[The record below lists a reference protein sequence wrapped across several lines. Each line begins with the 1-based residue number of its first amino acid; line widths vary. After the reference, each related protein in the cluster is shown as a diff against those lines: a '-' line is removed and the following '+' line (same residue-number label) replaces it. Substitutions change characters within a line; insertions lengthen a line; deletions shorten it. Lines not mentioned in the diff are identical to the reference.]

1 MHRRE
6 TPLDPAVA
14 TELEAL
20 EAALAGDPAAE
31 RELVALVRDVRTEA
45 PAMSPSFRAQL
56 DERVESGFARGGT
69 AASAGR
75 SSRLRGLLPGA
86 ARSGAPREPSPGRSR
101 RTPLGSR
108 PLIPA
113 LGVAGCLLA
122 GIVAVVL
129 ATGGSSDD
137 SGSHA
142 SSVAATQAAPAERQS
157 SGAGAGD
164 AGSSSGPSTDLAA
177 PSTKSGSTAQAAPS
191 TPAAPPTNG
200 GRHVER
206 STRLEL
212 TTTDV
217 QRTADGIVRATQAA
231 GGYVQLSQ
239 VRTADR
245 NAGATFVLRIPTAKL
260 DDALASLSKLGHV
273 RAMEQ
278 SANDITGAYDS
289 AQSRLADARAER
301 RGLLRALGKA
311 TTAQEITSLKARIA
325 DNRSALNR
333 LQSEFNAVRRRAN
346 YATIQVDVT
355 GRARTQPVTPGGSWS
370 PGDAAHDALRV
381 LEVAAGVALI
391 GLAVLIPLAILGT
404 AGGLAAG
411 ALRRRRRESALNAA
425 AEPI

>member
-1 MHRRE
+1 MRRRE

-14 TELEAL
+14 AELEAL
-20 EAALAGDPAAE
+20 EAALAGDPSADP
-31 RELVALVRDVRTEA
+31 ELASVVRDVRMEA
-45 PAMSPSFRAQL
+45 PAMTPAFRAQL
-56 DERVESGFARGGT
+56 DERVESGFG
-69 AASAGR
+69 
-75 SSRLRGLLPGA
+75 
-86 ARSGAPREPSPGRSR
+86 REPEPPR
-101 RTPLGSR
+101 RTLLRRR

-113 LGVAGCLLA
+113 LGFAGCLLA
-122 GIVAVVL
+122 ALVAVVV
-129 ATGGSSDD
+129 ATGGSNDD
-137 SGSHA
+137 SNGAGSG
-142 SSVAATQAAPAERQS
+142 VAATQLDQRS
-157 SGAGAGD
+157 SGAGESAGGSGG
-164 AGSSSGPSTDLAA
+164 AGADSAA
-177 PSTKSGSTAQAAPS
+177 PSTKSGSTAQAAP
-191 TPAAPPTNG
+191 TPAAPPANG

-217 QRTADGIVRATQAA
+217 QKTADGIVRATQAA

-239 VRTADR
+239 VRTGDQ
-245 NAGATFVLRIPTAKL
+245 NGGATFVVRVPTAKL

-278 SANDITGAYDS
+278 SANDITGAYDG
-289 AQSRLADARAER
+289 AQARLADARAER

-311 TTAQEITSLKARIA
+311 TTSQEIASLKARIA
-325 DNRSALNR
+325 DNRRELNR

-346 YATIQVDVT
+346 YATVQVEVT
-355 GRARTQPVTPGGSWS
+355 GRARKQPVTPGGSWD

-391 GLAVLIPLAILGT
+391 GLAVLVPLAVLGT

-411 ALRRRRRESALNAA
+411 AVRRRRREAALNAA

>member
-1 MHRRE
+1 MRSRE

-14 TELEAL
+14 AELEAL
-20 EAALAGDPAAE
+20 EAALAGDPSADP
-31 RELVALVRDVRTEA
+31 ELATLVRDVRMEA
-45 PAMSPSFRAQL
+45 PAMSPAFRARL
-56 DERVESGFARGGT
+56 EDRVESGFGRTASGPSAPRRG
-69 AASAGR
+69 
-75 SSRLRGLLPGA
+75 RLRGLL
-86 ARSGAPREPSPGRSR
+86 SGS
-101 RTPLGSR
+101 

-113 LGVAGCLLA
+113 LGIAGCLLA
-122 GIVAVVL
+122 ALIAVVV
-129 ATGGSSDD
+129 ATGGSNDD
-137 SGSHA
+137 SA
-142 SSVAATQAAPAERQS
+142 STGGGVAATQVAPAERQS
-157 SGAGAGD
+157 SGAGESAG
-164 AGSSSGPSTDLAA
+164 GSGGSGADNAA
-177 PSTKSGSTAQAAPS
+177 PSTKSDSTAQAAPS
-191 TPAAPPTNG
+191 PAAPPANG

-217 QRTADGIVRATQAA
+217 QKTADGIVRATQAA

-239 VRTADR
+239 VRTGDQ
-245 NAGATFVLRIPTAKL
+245 NGGATFVVRVPTAKL

-278 SANDITGAYDS
+278 SANDITGAYDG
-289 AQSRLADARAER
+289 AQARLADARAER

-311 TTAQEITSLKARIA
+311 TTAQEIASLKARIA
-325 DNRSALNR
+325 DNRRELNR

-346 YATIQVDVT
+346 YATIQVEVI
-355 GRARTQPVTPGGSWS
+355 GRARKQPVTPGGSWS

-391 GLAVLIPLAILGT
+391 GLAVLVPLGVLGT

-411 ALRRRRRESALNAA
+411 AVRRRRREAALNAA

>member
-1 MHRRE
+1 MRRRE

-14 TELEAL
+14 AELEAL

-31 RELVALVRDVRTEA
+31 PELATLVRDVRMQA

-56 DERVESGFARGGT
+56 DERVESGFARG
-69 AASAGR
+69 
-75 SSRLRGLLPGA
+75 SSP
-86 ARSGAPREPSPGRSR
+86 PREPSPRRSR
-101 RTPLGSR
+101 RTLLGSR
-108 PLIPA
+108 TLIPA
-113 LGVAGCLLA
+113 LGVAGCVLA
-122 GIVAVVL
+122 ALVAVLIVSGRSNDDNGST
-129 ATGGSSDD
+129 ASGG
-137 SGSHA
+137 
-142 SSVAATQAAPAERQS
+142 VAATQAAPAERDS
-157 SGAGAGD
+157 SGGGSGA
-164 AGSSSGPSTDLAA
+164 SSGSG
-177 PSTKSGSTAQAAPS
+177 GSTTDQAAPALKAVPS
-191 TPAAPPTNG
+191 PAAPPSNG

-245 NAGATFVLRIPTAKL
+245 NAGATFVLRVPTAKL

-278 SANDITGAYDS
+278 SANDITGQYDS

-311 TTAQEITSLKARIA
+311 TTAPEIASLKARIA

-346 YATIQVDVT
+346 YATIEVDVT

-370 PGDAAHDALRV
+370 PGDAARDALRV

-391 GLAVLIPLAILGT
+391 GLAVLIPLAVLGT

-411 ALRRRRRESALNAA
+411 ALRRRRREAALNAA
-425 AEPI
+425 AEPV